1 LLPFVYQKQT
11 LPDVCRHGMH
21 APASQR
27 CPTHSDER
35 RQLYCETCEVSVCPV
50 CALANHN
57 DSSHSLQPVENAIEH
72 HRLSLDSFVA
82 SSQAEIDTLLAVKT
96 KSLSRIETLEQLR
109 QQVLLLRGGHY
120 CCVAHQLTLPSPLL
134 LTAPGDCSRL
144 LPAAHL
150 PWQASQRLEQHFV
163 WLARALERRKATVQA
178 QLDRTAETKRKLVQE
193 DIEAYETHVNQ
204 RKHGRNT
211 LKVRQI
217 ICMMSPRAWSTCNY
231 ALWVD
236 L

>member
-1 LLPFVYQKQT
+1 MW
-11 LPDVCRHGMH
+11 R
-21 APASQR
+21 A
-27 CPTHSDER
+27 
-35 RQLYCETCEVSVCPV
+35 
-50 CALANHN
+50 
-57 DSSHSLQPVENAIEH
+57 
-72 HRLSLDSFVA
+72 
-82 SSQAEIDTLLAVKT
+82 
-96 KSLSRIETLEQLR
+96 
-109 QQVLLLRGGHY
+109 LLLRG
-120 CCVAHQLTLPSPLL
+120 ASANAALTTA
-134 LTAPGDCSRL
+134 TAPGDCSRL

-150 PWQASQRLEQHFV
+150 PCQASQRLEQHFV

-204 RKHGRNT
+204 RKHGLNT